1 MIVGYSLAHNQV
13 FAPVFAESLG
23 LLHKIA
29 ELGHIG
35 SASEAMIGQKCQKVE
50 FQKGGLMAKMD
61 KILYDHLSKDYKYY
75 VASIALA
82 NNTSLNFV
90 THAGYKK
97 VLATDTRA
105 YFQIDMKPAS
115 LTDDDFATTR
125 PDGTVVRF
133 RFATDEDIPGL
144 TEINKDWLKENKT
157 DFTHGYLAALF
168 AENDWKY
175 MIARKWVVLA
185 EV

>member
-13 FAPVFAESLG
+13 FAPVFAESLA

-35 SASEAMIGQKCQKVE
+35 NASEAMIGQKCQLVE
-50 FQKGGLMAKMD
+50 YQKGGLMARMD

-75 VASIALA
+75 IASISLA
-82 NNTSLNFV
+82 NNASLNFV
-90 THAGYKK
+90 THAGYQK

-105 YFQIDMKPAS
+105 YFRIDMKPAS
-115 LTDDDFATTR
+115 LTSNDFAATR
-125 PDGTVVRF
+125 PDGTIVRF
-133 RFATDEDIPGL
+133 RFATNNDIPGL
-144 TEINKDWLKENKT
+144 TEINANWLKENRT
-157 DFTHGYLAALF
+157 DFTYGYLAALF
-168 AENDWKY
+168 AEPDWKY
-175 MIARKWVVLA
+175 MIERKWVVLA